1 VQIISGRLA
10 KPSTA
15 ESCDARRSDSEII
28 NWIDEQDAM
37 NPRYIVAAA
46 AVCVI
51 VLLWLARDV
60 AAVKTQLRDLQ
71 SHRLV
76 EMYDDPDPADP
87 AADDDQIVA
96 APPPAPPPPAAPAA
110 PQGGEEDAFE
120 G

>member
-1 VQIISGRLA
+1 
-10 KPSTA
+10 
-15 ESCDARRSDSEII
+15 
-28 NWIDEQDAM
+28 M

-76 EMYDDPDPADP
+76 EMYDDTPDVDE
-87 AADDDQIVA
+87 IVA
-96 APPPAPPPPAAPAA
+96 APPPAPPPPSAPAA
-110 PQGGEEDAFE
+110 PQDGEDDAFE

>member
-1 VQIISGRLA
+1 
-10 KPSTA
+10 
-15 ESCDARRSDSEII
+15 
-28 NWIDEQDAM
+28 M

-76 EMYDDPDPADP
+76 EMYDDNP
-87 AADDDQIVA
+87 AADDDDQIVA
-96 APPPAPPPPAAPAA
+96 APPPAPPPPSAPPAA
-110 PQGGEEDAFE
+110 TSQDGDVAFE

>member
-1 VQIISGRLA
+1 MI
-10 KPSTA
+10 
-15 ESCDARRSDSEII
+15 
-28 NWIDEQDAM
+28 
-37 NPRYIVAAA
+37 NPRYLVAAA

-76 EMYDDPDPADP
+76 ETWDDDATQ
-87 AADDDQIVA
+87 AADDDQADDIVA
-96 APPPAPPPPAAPAA
+96 APPPAPPPPAAAPAA
-110 PQGGEEDAFE
+110 AVQDDEIAFE